1 MNRRSFLTCLLGLV
15 LLAGGCR
22 IPPKAGIQALCR
34 EDVAYGTHERNRMD
48 VCLPAGRTPNTP
60 FVILIHGGAWTM
72 AGKEFVND
80 FKDSLFQNGIAVAS
94 INHRYAD
101 DQNTHYPEM
110 LADVEQAVSYC
121 AAHAKAWN
129 TRSDGFSMAGVSSG
143 GHLALLYAYTTTRK
157 ISRIAEFCGPV
168 NFTEPGLLNYATEV
182 GLIEVIEKMTGKK
195 YQADKPLAAEYFQ
208 ASPVKIIRDIPTLII
223 HGTADP
229 VVPYKQSEQLYSGL
243 QKQGIRSKLITIPD
257 AGHDLNMKD
266 PANRKL
272 IYGETVKWFKQ

>member
-1 MNRRSFLTCLLGLV
+1 MNRKLFITCLFAL
-15 LLAGGCR
+15 LLAGGCKTT
-22 IPPKAGIQALCR
+22 PKVSIHALCM
-34 EDVAYGTHERNRMD
+34 EDVAYGRHERNRMD
-48 VCLPAGRTPNTP
+48 VCLPPARTPNTP

-72 AGKEFVND
+72 AGKEFVKD
-80 FKDSLFQNGIAVAS
+80 FKDSLFENGIAVAS

-110 LADVEQAVSYC
+110 LADVEQALSYC

-143 GHLALLYAYTTTRK
+143 GHLALLYAYTTPRK

-168 NFTEPGLLNYATEV
+168 NFTEPELLNYTVEV

-195 YQADKPLAAEYFQ
+195 YRSDKPLSEEYFK
-208 ASPVKIIRDIPTLII
+208 ASPVKIVQDIPTLII

-229 VVPYKQSEQLYSGL
+229 VVPYNQSEQLYTAL
-243 QKQGIRSKLITIPD
+243 QQQGIKSKLIAVPG

-272 IYGETVKWFKQ
+272 IYGETVKWLKQ